1 MAAHCIGMVLDV
13 LCARIRGHDFSS
25 SVTVAEEVAEV
36 VVWLSQRSA
45 AEVNE
50 YREKTI
56 LRIEAFARELRRSGK
71 SADWANA
78 KDPNLRKA
86 ADGVN
91 GPLLVSCG
99 VFCLALYFVMW
110 MCACQ
115 ERLAKYIKFHDCAC
129 IDMFRRGAPL
139 LGKLVCSGNGKR
151 FTAEEY
157 TEPDLDKLVKGLE
170 KRLVACRIACSM
182 LYVYALC
189 AGTVRCSRV

>member
-1 MAAHCIGMVLDV
+1 MVLDV
-13 LCARIRGHDFSS
+13 LCARIPGHDFSS

-50 YREKTI
+50 YREKAI
-56 LRIEAFARELRRSGK
+56 LRIEAFARELRRSGQ

-78 KDPNLRKA
+78 DDPRLREA

-99 VFCLALYFVMW
+99 IFCHAFVFVVCI
-110 MCACQ
+110 CACQ

-129 IDMFRRGAPL
+129 VEMFRRGAPL
-139 LGKLVCSGNGKR
+139 VGKLVCSGNGR
-151 FTAEEY
+151 RLTEQEY
-157 TEPDLDKLVKGLE
+157 TAPDLDKLVKGLE
-170 KRLVACRIACSM
+170 KRLVACRVACSM
-182 LYVYALC
+182 LYAYALC
-189 AGTVRCSRV
+189 AGTV